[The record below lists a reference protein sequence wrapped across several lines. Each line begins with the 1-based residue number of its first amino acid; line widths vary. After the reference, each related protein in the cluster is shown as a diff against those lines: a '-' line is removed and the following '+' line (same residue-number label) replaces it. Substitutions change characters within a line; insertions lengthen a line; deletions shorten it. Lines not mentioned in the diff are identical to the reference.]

1 MNTEAGNDITN
12 PEDTMVDGG
21 TPTPEE
27 ARLAQELADEEAAAS
42 AGDGKNGGA
51 GADAAADA
59 VTTGDDAAGD
69 DDAGAADGEGS
80 DDDDANAS
88 AAAAAEAVTA
98 ASAASAMAAVNVAAQ
113 PAKPEA
119 PVAPMDFDAEY
130 KANQE
135 AFDSGEK
142 SAEEFQTRVREISKA
157 ESGFIARTEI
167 FNERQQTAAQ
177 RAQEEFATAA
187 AAWEAEH
194 KDFMANPLY
203 AKVMQDAINAV
214 DQKTPGLAPADLMAA
229 AAKAAFEFTRYTPPT
244 ATAAA
249 DAAKAAEETKRAA
262 IAKAKAERK
271 PGQVPATLGATP
283 TGAHVDTP
291 TGSAF
296 ANLDALDIDSLEN
309 KVASMS
315 PEQLEAY
322 LQDAPGAKAT
332 GQ

>member
-1 MNTEAGNDITN
+1 MNTDNQASDDDTTN
-12 PEDTMVDGG
+12 MVDGG

-27 ARLAQELADEEAAAS
+27 ARLAQELADEEAAAA
-42 AGDGKNGGA
+42 AGDGKDGGA
-51 GADAAADA
+51 DDGAANADHAADG
-59 VTTGDDAAGD
+59 GDDAAAGAAGDQDGDGDGAGD
-69 DDAGAADGEGS
+69 DDV
-80 DDDDANAS
+80 
-88 AAAAAEAVTA
+88 AAAAAAAAASASAAMASVTA
-98 ASAASAMAAVNVAAQ
+98 A
-113 PAKPEA
+113 AKPEA

-142 SAEEFQTRVREISKA
+142 SADEFQQRVREISKA

-177 RAQEEFATAA
+177 KAQDEFTSAA
-187 AAWEAEH
+187 SAWEAEH
-194 KDFMANPLY
+194 KAFMANPLY

-214 DQKTPGLAPADLMAA
+214 EAQTPGLPPAELMSRAE
-229 AAKAAFEFTRYTPPT
+229 KAAFEFTRWTPP
-244 ATAAA
+244 AAD
-249 DAAKAAEETKRAA
+249 DAAKKAAEAEAAKREA
-262 IAKAKAERK
+262 IAKAKADRK
-271 PGQVPATLGATP
+271 PGKVPTTLGGTP

-296 ANLDALDIDSLEN
+296 SNLDALDIDTLEN
-309 KVASMS
+309 EVARMS
-315 PEQLEAY
+315 DAQLEAY